1 MSEQVLLN
9 KSFNPKVNKKA
20 LITTKDDMLLIINED
35 SLGKK
40 ENEIKAEDIKEINL
54 LNAKCPTRLKRTTTY
69 LIGFLAVI
77 FFILGICFKDNALLL
92 TIFAILGILIF
103 VLSGILAK
111 YFLNTAPD
119 AIEINIVLQ
128 KGRIRILGVNTKSS
142 DYKSL
147 IRIARSIKKMNN
159 NIKLDMQSRK

>member
-69 LIGFLAVI
+69 LIGFVAVI
-77 FFILGICFKDNALLL
+77 FFILEIFGIDQMLGEG
-92 TIFAILGILIF
+92 TIFTLLGFSFF
-103 VLSGILAK
+103 VK
-111 YFLNTAPD
+111 
-119 AIEINIVLQ
+119 
-128 KGRIRILGVNTKSS
+128 LGTYVSF
-142 DYKSL
+142 
-147 IRIARSIKKMNN
+147 I
-159 NIKLDMQSRK
+159 

>member
-9 KSFNPKVNKKA
+9 RSFNEKVNKTT
-20 LITTKDDMLLIINED
+20 LITTKDDILLVINED
-35 SLGKK
+35 DKSK
-40 ENEIKAEDIKEINL
+40 EEIEIKAADIKEINI
-54 LNAKCPTRLKRTTTY
+54 LNAKCPSPIKRAISY
-69 LIGFLAVI
+69 IIGFIAVI
-77 FFILGICFKDNALLL
+77 FFVLGIVFKDNAILL

-111 YFLNTAPD
+111 YYLRNAPD
-119 AIEINIVLQ
+119 AIQIVIFKSNKRIN
-128 KGRIRILGVNTKSS
+128 ILGVNTTSK

-147 IRIARSIKKMNN
+147 LRIARSIKKLND